1 MQADQTTVNQQQQV
15 GDEFQPAQELYQ
27 VQQGY
32 SDVQQSP
39 MYQQVGVDQQQSGGE
54 LFQDAEQDA
63 TYVDQ
68 QQQAGGQDQA
78 YQSFPGAEQS
88 QYSQQSQEDGQWS
101 LSESVQEF
109 LDELPVDESAQ
120 IHAPQQ
126 QPSEEAIYYDLNAS
140 DHNVGFFA
148 QIDRWGASA
157 GGNASQ
163 QQALQDNQQP
173 GELWDVQAQEFDDQS
188 HFNEALPY
196 DEAQGDVE

>member
-27 VQQGY
+27 VEQGY

-54 LFQDAEQDA
+54 AFQDAEQDA

-78 YQSFPGAEQS
+78 YQSFSGAEQS
-88 QYSQQSQEDGQWS
+88 QYSQEDGQWS

-126 QPSEEAIYYDLNAS
+126 QPSERYLYYKENDPNGNVAFFDQFPVWTAEA
-140 DHNVGFFA
+140 
-148 QIDRWGASA
+148 QR
-157 GGNASQ
+157 NASQ
-163 QQALQDNQQP
+163 QQGLQDHQQP
-173 GELWDVQAQEFDDQS
+173 GELWDAQAQEFDDQS